1 MDAPR
6 LRLLPW
12 VFLIA
17 GLVAAVVVITRVF

>member
-1 MDAPR
+1 MEAPR

-17 GLVAAVVVITRVF
+17 GLVAAVVVIARVF